1 MHCESWSVTT
11 SPAYTS
17 CILSNSPRY
26 CHSHCQTT
34 VHKSAT
40 TVRQELHPRK
50 HDSVRPFNRL
60 RILRLVATKTRTVL
74 RTWIMV
80 GSCRTLLETAVLHG
94 RPRRPSR
101 VFLRSCLLCH
111 CALSMGSNCKVTSR
125 ARGYGLKISRRV
137 IKRTEL
143 ITPTGFERNTLQV
156 NLNAPARSILR
167 VLLHSTHT
175 LPFLSYRV
183 SCTIIL
189 DYLYVGVGARF
200 WSNSWIYYYL
210 LQQQQIWD

>member
-1 MHCESWSVTT
+1 MHCESRSVTT

-17 CILSNSPRY
+17 YILSNSPRY

-34 VHKSAT
+34 VST
-40 TVRQELHPRK
+40 NLQRLSDRNLHPRK
-50 HDSVRPFNRL
+50 HDFVWPFNRL
-60 RILRLVATKTRTVL
+60 RILRLAATKTRTVL

-80 GSCRTLLETAVLHG
+80 GSCRTLFETAVLHG

-143 ITPTGFERNTLQV
+143 IIPTGFERNTLQV

-200 WSNSWIYYYL
+200 WSNS
-210 LQQQQIWD
+210 